1 MSDLLPFGVG
11 AWLFIALYVSS
22 LLLLGWAGFN
32 ARREDT
38 LQDFYLAGRRFG
50 FIVLLLTLYATQYSG
65 NSLFGVAGASYRLG
79 FGWLIAVHYM
89 LAIIVFY
96 LAFAPRLHALSRDRN
111 YVTPVDY
118 LKDRFD
124 SRAISLIASVVMI
137 VALNNYLL
145 AQLMTMGR
153 ALQGLSGPYGEQ
165 AYDYG
170 VVGLALIMLIYG
182 TLGGIRAIAWTDV
195 IQGAVLMVGFSFLLV
210 LLVDQ
215 FGPLA
220 AATERIA
227 ASPDAFK
234 VSRPSSAMLREWLSY
249 ILVLGMGGALY
260 PQAIQRIYAA
270 RSSRA
275 MNRSLAVMAFL
286 PFTTALIAVIAGIY
300 ALAYVPGLEGAATD
314 QVLARLLRIIQEN
327 SLLGYAVVVLI
338 FSAVLAA
345 LMSTADSAMLSIS
358 SMFTKDIYGVHVKPG
373 ASEPELTK
381 IGKRCSWVVIGALV
395 VLAILL
401 KNQTS
406 LIGLIDRKF
415 DLLVQ
420 LAPAFMLGIH
430 LPFLRQGPVLLGLI
444 AGLIIALGLAFGPF
458 DFVVAGKVWG
468 LHPGL
473 YGLVANLGIAIV
485 GSALSR
491 LPPGKRR

>member
-38 LQDFYLAGRRFG
+38 LRDFYLAGRRFG

-79 FGWLIAVHYM
+79 FGWLIAVHYT

-96 LAFAPRLHALSRDRN
+96 LAFAPKLHALSRDRH

-124 SRAISLIASVVMI
+124 S
-137 VALNNYLL
+137 
-145 AQLMTMGR
+145 
-153 ALQGLSGPYGEQ
+153 
-165 AYDYG
+165 
-170 VVGLALIMLIYG
+170 
-182 TLGGIRAIAWTDV
+182 RAIAWTDV
-195 IQGAVLMVGFSFLLV
+195 IQGAVLMVGFFSCSCCWS
-210 LLVDQ
+210 
-215 FGPLA
+215 
-220 AATERIA
+220 T
-227 ASPDAFK
+227 
-234 VSRPSSAMLREWLSY
+234 SS
-249 ILVLGMGGALY
+249 
-260 PQAIQRIYAA
+260 
-270 RSSRA
+270 
-275 MNRSLAVMAFL
+275 
-286 PFTTALIAVIAGIY
+286 
-300 ALAYVPGLEGAATD
+300 
-314 QVLARLLRIIQEN
+314 ARLLRIIQEN
-327 SLLGYAVVVLI
+327 SLFGYAVVVLI

-373 ASEPELTK
+373 ASEQELTK
-381 IGKRCSWVVIGALV
+381 IGKRYSWVVIGALV

-406 LIGLIDRKF
+406 L
-415 DLLVQ
+415 
-420 LAPAFMLGIH
+420 
-430 LPFLRQGPVLLGLI
+430 
-444 AGLIIALGLAFGPF
+444 
-458 DFVVAGKVWG
+458 KVWG

-473 YGLVANLGIAIV
+473 YGLVANLSIAFV
-485 GSALSR
+485 GSARSG
-491 LPPGKRR
+491 PG